1 MYYSGHD
8 GAGTGTALNNNACP
22 SGDLLIDLSFRC
34 LHLPA
39 RVFFFGVAML
49 IIACPAMAQDFP
61 ARPLRMI
68 VASGAGGGTDLAGR
82 NVAKTLSDSLRVPAF
97 VENRPGAGS
106 ATGSEFVAKSNP
118 DGHTL
123 LFSSSSSIVM
133 NGFLYKNLPYDSLR
147 DFVAVGFV
155 AAYPF
160 LLVTRPDLPAANLA
174 EFAKYARE
182 RPGRLTYSSPG
193 VGSVQH
199 VWGSILFRSMGLD
212 LLHVPYKG
220 AASAH
225 PDMIAGRIDA
235 MFDNMS
241 AALKY
246 VEAGRLKGLA
256 VSSPKRAPQLPNV
269 PTVNETG
276 VTKFDGESWM
286 GVFAPAAT
294 PAPVVEALRGL
305 LLQVVRDADY
315 AARVERDSGRVMV
328 IPANQQQAFLRS
340 EIERWGKLINQY
352 GVTAE

>member
-1 MYYSGHD
+1 MLRVLRRACGLRLLLA
-8 GAGTGTALNNNACP
+8 AGVLCAA
-22 SGDLLIDLSFRC
+22 
-34 LHLPA
+34 
-39 RVFFFGVAML
+39 GVS
-49 IIACPAMAQDFP
+49 AQDFP

-123 LFSSSSSIVM
+123 LFSSGSSIVM

-160 LLVTRPDLPAANLA
+160 VLVTRADLPVANLA

-182 RPGRLTYSSPG
+182 RPGKLTYSSPG

-199 VWGSILFRSMGLD
+199 VWGTILFRSMGLD

-241 AALKY
+241 APLKY
-246 VEAGRLKGLA
+246 VEAGRLKALA

-294 PAPVVEALRGL
+294 PAPVIDALRAL
-305 LLQVVRDADY
+305 LLNVVRDADY
-315 AARVERDSGRVMV
+315 AARVESGGGRVMV
-328 IPANQQQAFLRS
+328 VPASQQQAFLRS
-340 EIERWGKLINQY
+340 EIERWGRLINQY

>member
-1 MYYSGHD
+1 
-8 GAGTGTALNNNACP
+8 
-22 SGDLLIDLSFRC
+22 
-34 LHLPA
+34 
-39 RVFFFGVAML
+39 
-49 IIACPAMAQDFP
+49 
-61 ARPLRMI
+61 
-68 VASGAGGGTDLAGR
+68 
-82 NVAKTLSDSLRVPAF
+82 
-97 VENRPGAGS
+97 
-106 ATGSEFVAKSNP
+106 
-118 DGHTL
+118 
-123 LFSSSSSIVM
+123 
-133 NGFLYKNLPYDSLR
+133 
-147 DFVAVGFV
+147 
-155 AAYPF
+155 
-160 LLVTRPDLPAANLA
+160 
-174 EFAKYARE
+174 
-182 RPGRLTYSSPG
+182 
-193 VGSVQH
+193 
-199 VWGSILFRSMGLD
+199 MGLD

-276 VTKFDGESWM
+276 VAKFDGESWM
-286 GVFAPAAT
+286 GVFAPSAT
-294 PAPVVEALRGL
+294 PAPVVEALRSL

-315 AARVERDSGRVMV
+315 VARVERDSGRVMV

>member
-1 MYYSGHD
+1 MLTLTRRPCGRAAAAVLIAL
-8 GAGTGTALNNNACP
+8 GFQVATA
-22 SGDLLIDLSFRC
+22 
-34 LHLPA
+34 
-39 RVFFFGVAML
+39 V
-49 IIACPAMAQDFP
+49 AQDFP

-82 NVAKTLSDSLRVPAF
+82 NVAKTLSDTLKTAAF

-106 ATGSEFVAKSNP
+106 ATGTDFVAKSTP

-123 LFSSSSSIVM
+123 LFSSGSSIVM

-160 LLVTRPDLPAANLA
+160 VLVTRNDLPANTLA
-174 EFAKYARE
+174 EFAKFARE
-182 RPGRLTYSSPG
+182 RPGKLTYASPG

-241 AALKY
+241 ASLKY
-246 VEAGRLKGLA
+246 IEAGRLKALA
-256 VSSPKRAPQLPNV
+256 VSAPKRAPQLPNV

-286 GVFAPAAT
+286 GVFAPSAT
-294 PAPVVEALRGL
+294 PAPVIDALRGL
-305 LLQVVRDADY
+305 LLNVLRDAEY
-315 AARVERDSGRVMV
+315 VARVERDGGRVMV
-328 IPANQQQAFLRS
+328 IPANQQQAFLKQ
-340 EIERWGKLINQY
+340 EIERWGRLINQY
-352 GVTAE
+352 SVSAE

>member
-1 MYYSGHD
+1 MLNLSVLARGRRWPRVAAVLSAVFMFAA
-8 GAGTGTALNNNACP
+8 GAA
-22 SGDLLIDLSFRC
+22 
-34 LHLPA
+34 
-39 RVFFFGVAML
+39 
-49 IIACPAMAQDFP
+49 AQEFP

-82 NVAKTLSDSLRVPAF
+82 NVAKTLTDQLKVAAF

-106 ATGSEFVAKSNP
+106 STGSEFVAKSPP

-123 LFSSSSSIVM
+123 LFSSGSSIVM
-133 NGFLYKNLPYDSLR
+133 NPFLYKNLPYDSLR

-160 LLVTRPDLPAANLA
+160 VLVTRADLPANTLA
-174 EFAKYARE
+174 EFAKFARE
-182 RPGRLTYSSPG
+182 RPGKLTYASPG

-199 VWGSILFRSMGLD
+199 VWGTILFRSMGLD

-235 MFDNMS
+235 MFDNLS
-241 AALKY
+241 APLKHI
-246 VEAGRLKGLA
+246 ESGRLKALA

-276 VTKFDGESWM
+276 VAKFDGESWM

-305 LLQVVRDADY
+305 LLGVVRDADY
-315 AARVERDSGRVMV
+315 AARVEGRGGRVMV
-328 IPANQQQAFLRS
+328 IPANQQQPFLRQ
-340 EIERWGKLINQY
+340 EIERWGRLISQY
-352 GVTAE
+352 GVSAE

>member
-1 MYYSGHD
+1 MQNLFARTRGSCLLVAC
-8 GAGTGTALNNNACP
+8 AGMFAAGLA
-22 SGDLLIDLSFRC
+22 
-34 LHLPA
+34 
-39 RVFFFGVAML
+39 
-49 IIACPAMAQDFP
+49 AQDFP

-82 NVAKTLSDSLRVPAF
+82 NVAKTLSDQLKIAAF

-106 ATGSEFVAKSNP
+106 STGSEFVAKSAP

-123 LFSSSSSIVM
+123 LFSSGSSIVM
-133 NGFLYKNLPYDSLR
+133 NPFLYKNLPYDSLR

-160 LLVTRPDLPAANLA
+160 VLVTRADLPVANLA

-182 RPGRLTYSSPG
+182 RPGKLTYSSPG
-193 VGSVQH
+193 IGSVQH
-199 VWGSILFRSMGLD
+199 VWGTILFRSMGLD

-225 PDMIAGRIDA
+225 LDIIAGRIDA

-241 AALKY
+241 APLKHI
-246 VEAGRLKGLA
+246 EAGRLKALA

-269 PTVNETG
+269 ATVNESG
-276 VTKFDGESWM
+276 VVKFDGESWM

-294 PAPVVEALRGL
+294 PVPVVEALRVL
-305 LLQVVRDADY
+305 LLNVVRDTDY
-315 AARVERDSGRVMV
+315 VARIETGGGRTMV
-328 IPANQQQAFLRS
+328 IPANQQQAFLHG
-340 EIERWGKLINQY
+340 EIERWGKLIQQY

>member
-1 MYYSGHD
+1 MLNRFAAACGRRMCYGLAFVSSVLACA
-8 GAGTGTALNNNACP
+8 AGV
-22 SGDLLIDLSFRC
+22 S
-34 LHLPA
+34 
-39 RVFFFGVAML
+39 
-49 IIACPAMAQDFP
+49 AQDFP

-68 VASGAGGGTDLAGR
+68 VASGAGGGTDLTGR
-82 NVAKTLSDSLRVPAF
+82 NVARTLSDQLKVAAF
-97 VENRPGAGS
+97 IENRPGAGS
-106 ATGSEFVAKSNP
+106 ATGSEFVARSPP

-123 LFSSSSSIVM
+123 LFSSGSSIVM
-133 NGFLYKNLPYDSLR
+133 NPFLYRNLPYDSLR

-160 LLVTRPDLPAANLA
+160 VLITRADLPANNLA

-182 RPGRLTYSSPG
+182 RPGSLTYASPG

-212 LLHVPYKG
+212 MLHVPYKG

-235 MFDNMS
+235 MFDNLS
-241 AALKY
+241 ASLKY
-246 VEAGRLKGLA
+246 IDAGRLKALA

-276 VTKFDGESWM
+276 VTRFDGESWM

-294 PAPVVEALRGL
+294 PAPVVDALRAML
-305 LLQVVRDADY
+305 LSVVRDADY
-315 AARVERDSGRVMV
+315 VARLERDGGRVMV
-328 IPANQQQAFLRS
+328 VPAGQQQAFLRQES
-340 EIERWGKLINQY
+340 ERWGRLINQY
-352 GVTAE
+352 AISAE

>member
-1 MYYSGHD
+1 MNSSRMVRIFGGCLVFVWYSLM
-8 GAGTGTALNNNACP
+8 AAA
-22 SGDLLIDLSFRC
+22 
-34 LHLPA
+34 
-39 RVFFFGVAML
+39 V
-49 IIACPAMAQDFP
+49 AQDFP

-68 VASGAGGGTDLAGR
+68 VASGAGGGTDIAGR
-82 NVAKTLSDSLRVPAF
+82 NVAKALTDQFKVQAF

-106 ATGSEFVAKSNP
+106 ATGSEYVAKSLP

-123 LFSSSSSIVM
+123 LFSSGSSIVM
-133 NGFLYKNLPYDSLR
+133 NPFLYKNLPYDSLR

-160 LLVTRPDLPAANLA
+160 VLVTRGDLPAANLA

-182 RPGRLTYSSPG
+182 RPGKLTYASPG

-199 VWGSILFRSMGLD
+199 VWGSVLFRSMGLD
-212 LLHVPYKG
+212 MLHVPYKG

-235 MFDNMS
+235 MFDNLS
-241 AALKY
+241 AALKH
-246 VEAGRLKGLA
+246 VESGRLKALA
-256 VSSPKRAPQLPNV
+256 VSASKRAPQLPNV

-294 PAPVVEALRGL
+294 PAPVVESLRAL
-305 LLQVVRDADY
+305 LLNVARDADY
-315 AARVERDSGRVMV
+315 AGRVESGGGRTMV
-328 IPANQQQAFLRS
+328 IPANQQQAFLRG
-340 EIERWGKLINQY
+340 EIERWGKLIGQY
-352 GVTAE
+352 GITAE

>member
-1 MYYSGHD
+1 MWTLTRRPRGRC
-8 GAGTGTALNNNACP
+8 GRAAAVVLMALGLQLTAA
-22 SGDLLIDLSFRC
+22 
-34 LHLPA
+34 
-39 RVFFFGVAML
+39 V
-49 IIACPAMAQDFP
+49 AQDFP

-82 NVAKTLSDSLRVPAF
+82 NVAKTLSDTLKTAAF

-106 ATGSEFVAKSNP
+106 ATGTDFVAKSPP

-123 LFSSSSSIVM
+123 LFSSGSSIVM

-160 LLVTRPDLPAANLA
+160 VLVTRNDLPANNLA
-174 EFAKYARE
+174 EFAKFARE
-182 RPGRLTYSSPG
+182 RPGKLTYASPG

-235 MFDNMS
+235 MFDNLS
-241 AALKY
+241 ASLKY
-246 VEAGRLKGLA
+246 IEAGRLKALA
-256 VSSPKRAPQLPNV
+256 VSAPKRAPQLPTV

-286 GVFAPAAT
+286 GVFAPSAT
-294 PAPVVEALRGL
+294 PAPVIDALRGL
-305 LLQVVRDADY
+305 LLNVVRDAEY
-315 AARVERDSGRVMV
+315 VARVERDGGRVMV
-328 IPANQQQAFLRS
+328 IPANQQQAFLRQ
-340 EIERWGKLINQY
+340 EIERWGRLINQY
-352 GVTAE
+352 AVSAE

>member
-1 MYYSGHD
+1 MCIRFFR
-8 GAGTGTALNNNACP
+8 AGIAAIAIIFAP
-22 SGDLLIDLSFRC
+22 S
-34 LHLPA
+34 A
-39 RVFFFGVAML
+39 V
-49 IIACPAMAQDFP
+49 AQDFP

-68 VASGAGGGTDLAGR
+68 VASGAGGGTDRAGR
-82 NVAKTLSDSLRVPAF
+82 NVAKTLSDNLRVAAF

-106 ATGSEFVAKSNP
+106 ATGSEFVAKSAP

-123 LFSSSSSIVM
+123 LFSSGSSIVM
-133 NGFLYKNLPYDSLR
+133 NPFLYKNLPYDSLR
-147 DFVAVGFV
+147 DFVPVGFV

-160 LLVTRPDLPAANLA
+160 LLVTRADLPANTLA
-174 EFAKYARE
+174 EFAKYAKE
-182 RPGRLTYSSPG
+182 RPGKLTYSSPG
-193 VGSVQH
+193 VDSVQH

-225 PDMIAGRIDA
+225 PDMIAGRIDV

-276 VTKFDGESWM
+276 AAKFDGESWM

-294 PAPVVEALRGL
+294 PAPVVEVLRGL

-315 AARVERDSGRVMV
+315 VARVERDSGRTMA

>member
-1 MYYSGHD
+1 MALGLQL
-8 GAGTGTALNNNACP
+8 TAA
-22 SGDLLIDLSFRC
+22 
-34 LHLPA
+34 
-39 RVFFFGVAML
+39 V
-49 IIACPAMAQDFP
+49 AQDFP

-82 NVAKTLSDSLRVPAF
+82 NVAKTLSDTLKTAAF

-106 ATGSEFVAKSNP
+106 ATGTDFVAKSPP

-123 LFSSSSSIVM
+123 LFSSGSSIVM

-160 LLVTRPDLPAANLA
+160 VLVTRNDLPANNLA
-174 EFAKYARE
+174 EFAKFARE
-182 RPGRLTYSSPG
+182 RPGKLTYASPG

-235 MFDNMS
+235 MFDNLS
-241 AALKY
+241 ASLKY
-246 VEAGRLKGLA
+246 IEAGRLKALA
-256 VSSPKRAPQLPNV
+256 VSAPKRAPQLPTV

-286 GVFAPAAT
+286 GVFAPSAT
-294 PAPVVEALRGL
+294 PAPVIDALRGL
-305 LLQVVRDADY
+305 LLNVVRDAEY
-315 AARVERDSGRVMV
+315 VARVERDGGRVMV
-328 IPANQQQAFLRS
+328 IPANQQQAFLRQ
-340 EIERWGKLINQY
+340 EIERWGRLINQY
-352 GVTAE
+352 AVSAE

>member
-1 MYYSGHD
+1 MLTLTRRPCGSAAAAVLIALGFQV
-8 GAGTGTALNNNACP
+8 ATA
-22 SGDLLIDLSFRC
+22 
-34 LHLPA
+34 
-39 RVFFFGVAML
+39 V
-49 IIACPAMAQDFP
+49 AQDFP

-82 NVAKTLSDSLRVPAF
+82 NVAKTLSDTLKTAAF

-106 ATGSEFVAKSNP
+106 ATGTDFVAKSTP

-123 LFSSSSSIVM
+123 LFSSGSSIVM

-160 LLVTRPDLPAANLA
+160 VLVTRNDLPANTLA
-174 EFAKYARE
+174 EFAKFARE
-182 RPGRLTYSSPG
+182 RPGKLTYASPG

-241 AALKY
+241 ASLKY
-246 VEAGRLKGLA
+246 IEAGRLKALA
-256 VSSPKRAPQLPNV
+256 VSAPKRAPQLPNV

-286 GVFAPAAT
+286 GVFAPSAT
-294 PAPVVEALRGL
+294 PAPVIDALRGL
-305 LLQVVRDADY
+305 LLNVLRDAEY
-315 AARVERDSGRVMV
+315 VARVERDGGRVMV
-328 IPANQQQAFLRS
+328 IPANQQQAFLKQ
-340 EIERWGKLINQY
+340 EIERWGRLINQY
-352 GVTAE
+352 SVSAE

>member
-1 MYYSGHD
+1 MNPNVTNRVGSGCLLF
-8 GAGTGTALNNNACP
+8 ALCA
-22 SGDLLIDLSFRC
+22 L
-34 LHLPA
+34 A
-39 RVFFFGVAML
+39 A
-49 IIACPAMAQDFP
+49 AAAAQDFP

-68 VASGAGGGTDLAGR
+68 VASGAGGGTDIAGR
-82 NVAKTLSDSLRVPAF
+82 NVAKALSDQLKTQAF

-106 ATGSEFVAKSNP
+106 ATGSEFVAKSAP
-118 DGHTL
+118 DGYTL
-123 LFSSSSSIVM
+123 LFSSGSSIVM
-133 NGFLYKNLPYDSLR
+133 NPFLYKNLPYDSLR

-160 LLVTRPDLPAANLA
+160 VLVTRADLPAANLA

-182 RPGRLTYSSPG
+182 RPGKLTYASPG

-235 MFDNMS
+235 MYDNLS
-241 AALKY
+241 ASLKY
-246 VEAGRLKGLA
+246 VEAGRLKALA

-294 PAPVVEALRGL
+294 PAPVVEALRNL
-305 LLQVVRDADY
+305 LLNVVRDADY
-315 AARVERDSGRVMV
+315 VARVESGGGRPMV
-328 IPANQQQAFLRS
+328 IAANQQQAFLRS
-340 EIERWGKLINQY
+340 EIERWGKLIGQY
-352 GVTAE
+352 SVTAE

>member
-1 MYYSGHD
+1 MFNLSD
-8 GAGTGTALNNNACP
+8 RAAGRRLLHAAAIAFALHQFAV
-22 SGDLLIDLSFRC
+22 D
-34 LHLPA
+34 
-39 RVFFFGVAML
+39 VA
-49 IIACPAMAQDFP
+49 AQDFP

-82 NVAKTLSDSLRVPAF
+82 NLARTLTDQLKVAAF

-106 ATGSEFVAKSNP
+106 STGSEYVAKSPP
-118 DGHTL
+118 DGYTL
-123 LFSSSSSIVM
+123 LFSSGSSIVM
-133 NGFLYKNLPYDSLR
+133 NPFLYKNLPYDSLR

-160 LLVTRPDLPAANLA
+160 VLITRADLPAANLA
-174 EFAKYARE
+174 EFARYAKE
-182 RPGRLTYSSPG
+182 RPGKLTYASPG

-199 VWGSILFRSMGLD
+199 VWGTILFRSMGLD

-241 AALKY
+241 ASLKY
-246 VEAGRLKGLA
+246 IEAGRLKALA
-256 VSSPKRAPQLPNV
+256 VSSPKRAPQLPGV

-276 VTKFDGESWM
+276 VARFDGESWM

-294 PAPVVEALRGL
+294 PAVVVEALRGL
-305 LLQVVRDADY
+305 LLNAARDADY
-315 AARVERDSGRVMV
+315 AARVESGGGRVMV
-328 IPANQQQAFLRS
+328 IPADRQQPFLRQ
-340 EIERWGKLINQY
+340 EIERWGKLIAQH
-352 GVTAE
+352 GVSAE